1 MTWSK
6 WKTLNKWTLLFDIKV
21 KKDSEGYS
29 LSYSYYIKNV
39 INKFDHLNIKE
50 TNNLLDPNIKLVKNN
65 GRAITQIEYAS
76 TIESLVYAAQCA
88 WLDIA
93 FALSKLNSNPNSK
106 HWKKKDNARVLGYL
120 KKIKNLVLQYTK
132 FSTILEGYTN
142 DSWISSSGSIFTLG
156 GGIVSWKSNKQ
167 TCITH
172 TKMELEFVVL
182 AEIGKEA

>member
-1 MTWSK
+1 M
-6 WKTLNKWTLLFDIKV
+6 
-21 KKDSEGYS
+21 
-29 LSYSYYIKNV
+29 
-39 INKFDHLNIKE
+39 
-50 TNNLLDPNIKLVKNN
+50 
-65 GRAITQIEYAS
+65 
-76 TIESLVYAAQCA
+76 
-88 WLDIA
+88 
-93 FALSKLNSNPNSK
+93 
-106 HWKKKDNARVLGYL
+106 

-172 TKMELEFVVL
+172 STMELEFVVL